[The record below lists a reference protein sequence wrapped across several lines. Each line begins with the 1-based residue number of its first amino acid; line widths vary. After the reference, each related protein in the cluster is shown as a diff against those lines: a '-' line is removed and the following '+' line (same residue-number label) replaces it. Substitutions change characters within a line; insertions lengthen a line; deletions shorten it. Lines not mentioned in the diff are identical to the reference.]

1 MSKAPFSLKSSSTFT
16 RTAALAA
23 SCCVMAASA
32 FAQQAGVE
40 RTPAGPLPYGPTGR
54 LAVASVTDGPLDA
67 SFTNLPVANLD
78 LARTAGITYS
88 SSASPALDAVDATAA
103 ASLDLPGVPED
114 ATQPPPR
121 RRYGRPR
128 YNDNSHNA
136 DGSSKYAFIA
146 GVGFTQPLGNTY
158 HYLNPSYSFQVGAGR
173 NFNKNFS
180 IIAQFDWD
188 NFGFNGR
195 TLGNES
201 AIYFN
206 DTDADTGV
214 DGSSHIW
221 SFSLNP
227 VYNIYSRDTFG
238 AYVVAGV
245 GFYHKVATFTIPQEE
260 LGYGNFGELEEFEVN
275 AAFAHF
281 TSNAPGFNG
290 GIGFTYKP
298 SRFSSQRLY
307 GEVRYVF
314 VDNSQR
320 QGITVANEST
330 TTYTGTNG
338 YPANSNRTTYIPV
351 KFGIRF

>member
-1 MSKAPFSLKSSSTFT
+1 MSKAPFILSSSFSLT

-23 SCCVMAASA
+23 AACVMAASA
-32 FAQQAGVE
+32 CAQQGGAA
-40 RTPAGPLPYGPTGR
+40 RTFDRPLPIGSTDR
-54 LAVASVTDGPLDA
+54 LAVASVTDGPLDT
-67 SFTNLPVANLD
+67 SFTDLPAANLN
-78 LARTAGITYS
+78 LARTAGVMYS
-88 SSASPALDAVDATAA
+88 SSASPALDAVDASAA
-103 ASLDLPGVPED
+103 GSLDLPGLPED
-114 ATQPPPR
+114 AAQPPPR

-128 YNDNSHNA
+128 YNDNSHNS
-136 DGSSKYAFIA
+136 DGSSKYTFIG
-146 GVGFTQPLGNTY
+146 GVGLSQPLGNTY
-158 HYLNPSYSFQVGAGR
+158 HYLTPSYAFQVGAGR

-180 IIAQFDWD
+180 LIAQFDYD
-188 NFGFNGR
+188 HFGFNGR

-201 AIYFN
+201 VLYFN

-214 DGSSHIW
+214 DGTTHIW

-227 VYNIYSRDTFG
+227 VYNVLSRDTFG

-245 GFYHKVATFTIPQEE
+245 GFYHKVANFTVPQTE
-260 LGYGNFGELEEFEVN
+260 LGYGSFGELEEFQVN
-275 AAFAHF
+275 QTFAHF

-290 GIGFTYKP
+290 GFGLTYKP
-298 SRFSSQRLY
+298 SRFGSERLY

-320 QGITVANEST
+320 QGITVANEAT

-351 KFGIRF
+351 KFGLRF